1 MGSHLSDPAV
11 LDALSR
17 RAAAGEDVKN
27 LLPMAF
33 NQKERF
39 EIADKIRDDAKP
51 TIEGW
56 NKTRTQF
63 NQLESLAKRGWS
75 DQGAGQ
81 VASLYSFIKALDP
94 ESVVREGEVALAR
107 SAESLINQFLAK
119 YERAGRHDTE
129 RDKGVRAWD
138 IERQAQSQSG
148 DGSGAESANTK
159 YGAYFCAT
167 LSPAE
172 VTLDSTLQILC

>member
-1 MGSHLSDPAV
+1 MEGVLRQVFADGS
-11 LDALSR
+11 
-17 RAAAGEDVKN
+17 
-27 LLPMAF
+27 
-33 NQKERF
+33 
-39 EIADKIRDDAKP
+39 
-51 TIEGW
+51 
-56 NKTRTQF
+56 
-63 NQLESLAKRGWS
+63 
-75 DQGAGQ
+75 
-81 VASLYSFIKALDP
+81 
-94 ESVVREGEVALAR
+94 AR
-107 SAESLINQFLAK
+107 SAAQFLAK

-172 VTLDSTLQILC
+172 VYVRQHSADIVLNSSVACTCACALPSAGFMTVAALPRRPVSAVFGTASLVGPHPLLVALTWLSPCEEQTMHPQSL